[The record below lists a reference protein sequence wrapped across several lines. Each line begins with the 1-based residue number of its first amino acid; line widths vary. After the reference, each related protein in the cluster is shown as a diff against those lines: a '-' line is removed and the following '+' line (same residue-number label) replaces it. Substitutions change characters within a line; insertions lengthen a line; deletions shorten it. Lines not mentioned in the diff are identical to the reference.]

1 MSLKTTKRVATASAL
16 TLFATLGLS
25 ACGGSSNGIPDDVYV
40 QRDDA
45 NGDGRIGD
53 ILSVH
58 DGQVSEIEYIGSK
71 SRSGNSS
78 TAEKCGAFKTFI
90 GDAEDGSINPDGV
103 EGSYKIKNTGPIND
117 DGDTVVWEDRDPES
131 IAADTPDTDMLTI
144 GDEIYVPSSDDGAKA
159 GIEKGQENA
168 CDQA

>member
-1 MSLKTTKRVATASAL
+1 MTLGTAKRAATAAAL
-16 TLFATLGLS
+16 TFIAALGLS
-25 ACGGSSNGIPDDVYV
+25 ACGGSSNGIPDGVYV
-40 QRDDA
+40 SRDDA
-45 NGDGRIGD
+45 SGDGRIGD

-58 DGQVSEIEYIGSK
+58 DGQVSEIEYTGDERGATDSVSEQCDAYK
-71 SRSGNSS
+71 S
-78 TAEKCGAFKTFI
+78 FI
-90 GDAEDGSINPDGV
+90 GDAEDGSVNPEGV
-103 EGSYKIKNTGPIND
+103 EGSYRIGNTGSIND
-117 DGDTVVWEDRDPES
+117 DGDSVVWEDSDPES